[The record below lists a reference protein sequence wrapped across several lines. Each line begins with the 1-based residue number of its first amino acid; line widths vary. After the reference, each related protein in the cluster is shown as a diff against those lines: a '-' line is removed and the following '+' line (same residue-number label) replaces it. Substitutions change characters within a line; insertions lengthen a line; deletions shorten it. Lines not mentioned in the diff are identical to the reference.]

1 MPASCPYCG
10 ATLNFGLKFCVVCGR
25 HTSANEMSKMGGGL
39 KSGIKQQDMTRR
51 LDENLSSND
60 FNSSRKPTRFRK
72 HVKSVSEHMVYLF
85 IGIALFFCAIRFTVQ
100 TWFPHKIH
108 TVLAPILGKNASV
121 VEQTLTGSPSTELE
135 DPDAPTDEDKEEAA
149 AKAKEEAKAK
159 AAKAAAAKNNNR
171 KHRRK
176 HGKHSH

>member
-51 LDENLSSND
+51 LDDNLSSND
-60 FNSSRKPTRFRK
+60 FNSSRKPTRLRK
-72 HVKSVSEHMVYLF
+72 HVKSFSEHAIYIF
-85 IGIALFFCAIRFTVQ
+85 IGVALFFCAIRFTVQ

-108 TVLAPILGKNASV
+108 TVLAPILGKNANV
-121 VEQTLTGSPSTELE
+121 VEQTLTGAPAEELE
-135 DPDAPTDEDKEEAA
+135 DPDAPTDEEKEATA
-149 AKAKEEAKAK
+149 AKAAADAKAK
-159 AAKAAAAKNNNR
+159 AAAASKNASK
-171 KHRRK
+171 KHRKR
-176 HGKHSH
+176 HRH

>member
-51 LDENLSSND
+51 LDDNLSSND
-60 FNSSRKPTRFRK
+60 FNSSRKPTRLRK
-72 HVKSVSEHMVYLF
+72 HVKSMSEHLIYIF
-85 IGIALFFCAIRFTVQ
+85 IGVALFFCAIRFTVQ

-121 VEQTLTGSPSTELE
+121 VEQTLTGSPADELE
-135 DPDAPTDEDKEEAA
+135 DPDAPTDEDKEAAA
-149 AKAKEEAKAK
+149 AKAAADAKAK
-159 AAKAAAAKNNNR
+159 AAAAAKNAPK
-171 KHRRK
+171 KHRKR
-176 HGKHSH
+176 HRH